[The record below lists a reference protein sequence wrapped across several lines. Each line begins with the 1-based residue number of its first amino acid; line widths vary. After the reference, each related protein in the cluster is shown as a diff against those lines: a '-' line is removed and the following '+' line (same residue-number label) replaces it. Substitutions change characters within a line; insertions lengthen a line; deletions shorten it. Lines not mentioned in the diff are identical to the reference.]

1 MSDFFGLDG
10 KIAVVT
16 GGSRGLGLN
25 MCEAFLL
32 AGCSQV
38 YVSSRKQDAC
48 EQACQQLNELS
59 NFKNL
64 KGVAIPIAADASNQA
79 GVDKL
84 VKFVSSK
91 TDKVDIVAANAGAT
105 WGAEFGS
112 HPEKA
117 FDKVIG
123 LNVKGV
129 FLTIQSFYPLLEK
142 AGTVEDPSRV
152 IITASVAGL
161 RSGMSGGTYGYLS
174 SKAAIIHLGK
184 TLAVELGPSNITVN
198 SLAPGFFPTKMSN
211 GMLEAIGDEMVES
224 NPLRRLGEPDD
235 IYGAVTYL
243 CSKAGRYLN
252 GVVLPVDGGMH
263 LSGKF

>member
-1 MSDFFGLDG
+1 MFRLDG

-16 GGSRGLGLN
+16 GGSRGLGLY
-25 MCEAFLL
+25 MCEAFILG
-32 AGCSQV
+32 GCSQV

-48 EQACQQLNELS
+48 EEACQQLNDLAKS
-59 NFKNL
+59 KNL
-64 KGVAIPIAADASNQA
+64 KGVAYPIGADVSNQA

-84 VKFVSSK
+84 VEFVASK
-91 TDKVDIVAANAGAT
+91 TDKVDFLAANAGAT
-105 WGAEFGS
+105 WGAEFGD

-117 FDKVIG
+117 FDKVMG

-142 AGTVEDPSRV
+142 AGTKEDPSRV

-184 TLAVELGPSNITVN
+184 SLAVELGPSNITVN

-211 GMLEAIGDEMVES
+211 GILEVVGDEMVES
-224 NPLRRLGEPDD
+224 NPLRRLGERDD

-243 CSKAGRYLN
+243 CSKAGSYLN
-252 GVVLPVDGGMH
+252 GIVLPIDGGMY